1 MCGEKVSIILSLTLR
16 FFERLGNV
24 KFVSICILQMNNPDQ
39 PQSKYAP
46 HLALL
51 AVQITFGSL
60 PVIGKVV
67 LKTIPS
73 LALVGFRV
81 GLTAL
86 ALYLVQRHRGNL
98 RLEDKKDYWRFA
110 VLSFFGV
117 TMNQILFITGLSL
130 TKASNTS
137 LLAVTI
143 PIFAL
148 SFSAIL
154 GIEKLQKIKIVGII
168 LAAAGVV
175 FLIDPRSASFSS
187 ETTLGDL
194 LIVINSLSY
203 GIYVS
208 VSKDTIMRNGAIKSI
223 AWVFIFSSV
232 VCVPIGAFSL
242 SSVEIAAVA
251 PVIWLLVLYIA
262 IIATLTPYL
271 LNAWA
276 LARVNP
282 STVAVYIYLQPLI
295 GFLMA
300 IVFLG
305 EKLDFKVLFA
315 AALIFAGVFLVT
327 KRRAAK

>member
-1 MCGEKVSIILSLTLR
+1 
-16 FFERLGNV
+16 
-24 KFVSICILQMNNPDQ
+24 MNNLHES
-39 PQSKYAP
+39 QSKYAP

-51 AVQITFGSL
+51 AVQLTFGSL
-60 PVIGKVV
+60 PVIGKIV

-73 LALVGFRV
+73 LAVVGFRV
-81 GLTAL
+81 GITAL
-86 ALYLVQRHRGNL
+86 ALYLVQRYRGNL
-98 RLEDKKDYWRFA
+98 RLEDKKDYLRFA

-117 TMNQILFITGLSL
+117 TLNQLLFVTGLSL

-148 SFSAIL
+148 LFGAVL
-154 GIEKLQKIKIVGII
+154 GIERLRKMKVVGVV

-187 ETTLGDL
+187 ETTLGDV
-194 LIVINSLSY
+194 LIVVNSLSY
-203 GIYVS
+203 GVYVS
-208 VSKDTIMRNGAIKSI
+208 ISKDIVTRNGAIKSI

-232 VCVPIGAFSL
+232 VCVPLGVYSL
-242 SSVEIAAVA
+242 SGVEIAAVA
-251 PVIWLLVLYIA
+251 PGIWLLILYIA

-300 IVFLG
+300 IVFLD
-305 EKLDFKVLFA
+305 EKLDFKVLIA